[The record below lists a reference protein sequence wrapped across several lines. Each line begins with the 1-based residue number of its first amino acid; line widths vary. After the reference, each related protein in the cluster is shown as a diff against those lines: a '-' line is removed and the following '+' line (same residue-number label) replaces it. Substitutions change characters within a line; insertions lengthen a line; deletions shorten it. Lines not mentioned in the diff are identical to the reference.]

1 MDKEY
6 INRALKRE
14 SGAAVSD
21 SERRRY
27 QDKVNN
33 FLKKESGAAI
43 SESEMKQYEK
53 AIHSID
59 DIRDRAKKART
70 PRKKGPLERGR
81 SPIPNDYPKLTPRDR
96 GALERE
102 SGAAVSEKE
111 KKKINSIQD
120 LRDLRRKKLK
130 LESGAAVSESEM
142 GGE

>member
-111 KKKINSIQD
+111 KKKNKFYTR
-120 LRDLRRKKLK
+120 LKRFKKEEIK
-130 LESGAAVSESEM
+130 N
-142 GGE
+142 